1 MTKTPEE
8 LAFDYALNILET
20 RILDSIEREEARLG
34 FLAGYQAAKDE
45 YKVAIDA
52 YNDVAKQMLKEAV
65 RIMTPT
71 HEIAKD
77 VLGASNILEK
87 PDGWISVKD
96 RMPPPEVT
104 VLWWNETA
112 DEAGVSS
119 YKYMSHC
126 NDTMIEW
133 GDAGY
138 LSIKNFTHWMPLP
151 KPPEEV

>member
-8 LAFDYALNILET
+8 LAFNYALNILET
-20 RILDSIEREEARLG
+20 RILDSIQREEARLG
-34 FLAGYQAAKDE
+34 FLAGYQAAQEQFADTS
-45 YKVAIDA
+45 KVMPDTCEHILDMEKMV
-52 YNDVAKQMLKEAV
+52 DV
-65 RIMTPT
+65 
-71 HEIAKD
+71 
-77 VLGASNILEK
+77 N
-87 PDGWISVKD
+87 GWISVRE

-112 DEAGVSS
+112 DQSGVSS

-151 KPPEEV
+151 AAPKEEK